1 MLIQYAIKQKEL
13 LQQDFWNILAQAYM
27 NSTNSNF
34 NVSAMP
40 D

>member
-1 MLIQYAIKQKEL
+1 MLIQYAANQKEL
-13 LQQDFWNILAQAYM
+13 LWQDFWNILAQAYT
-27 NSTNSNF
+27 NWTNSSF